1 MNIQKIMLDG
11 EIFLIQKLWYS
22 IFLELIITDIL
33 DMDMDMD
40 IPDLICL
47 DMDIMTIGILITV
60 HGTAI
65 LTGTHI
71 TVMEDIGHGV
81 TTHGCSTG
89 GDTTDGERTDG
100 EITDEEI
107 TDGEIQIIMK
117 TLTKVDR
124 IQTETVKMFHT
135 VKVEEEV
142 QVVS

>member
-1 MNIQKIMLDG
+1 
-11 EIFLIQKLWYS
+11 
-22 IFLELIITDIL
+22 
-33 DMDMDMD
+33 MD

-47 DMDIMTIGILITV
+47 DMDIMTTGILITV

-81 TTHGCSTG
+81 TTHGCIMV
-89 GDTTDGERTDG
+89 GDTTDGDSTDG
-100 EITDEEI
+100 DI

-117 TLTKVDR
+117 TLTKVDL

>member
-1 MNIQKIMLDG
+1 
-11 EIFLIQKLWYS
+11 
-22 IFLELIITDIL
+22 
-33 DMDMDMD
+33 MDMD

-81 TTHGCSTG
+81 TTHGCITV
-89 GDTTDGERTDG
+89 GDTTDGDTTNGD
-100 EITDEEI
+100 I

-117 TLTKVDR
+117 TLTKVDLT
-124 IQTETVKMFHT
+124 QTETVKMFHT

>member
-1 MNIQKIMLDG
+1 MHIQKIMLDG

-22 IFLELIITDIL
+22 IFLELITTDIL
-33 DMDMDMD
+33 DMDMDT
-40 IPDLICL
+40 PDLICL
-47 DMDIMTIGILITV
+47 DMDIMTTGILITV

-81 TTHGCSTG
+81 TTHGCITV
-89 GDTTDGERTDG
+89 GDITDGDITDG
-100 EITDEEI
+100 DI

-117 TLTKVDR
+117 TLTKVDL

>member
-1 MNIQKIMLDG
+1 MLDG

-33 DMDMDMD
+33 DMDMD

-60 HGTAI
+60 LGTAI
-65 LTGTHI
+65 LTGIPI
-71 TVMEDIGHGV
+71 TALEDIGLGA
-81 TTHGCSTG
+81 TTHGCITA
-89 GDTTDGERTDG
+89 GDITDGV
-100 EITDEEI
+100 I

-117 TLTKVDR
+117 TLTIVDLTQ
-124 IQTETVKMFHT
+124 IETVKMFLT
-135 VKVEEEV
+135 VKVEEVV

>member
-1 MNIQKIMLDG
+1 TLHIQKIMLDG

-22 IFLELIITDIL
+22 IFLELITTDIL
-33 DMDMDMD
+33 DMDMD

-81 TTHGCSTG
+81 TTHGYITV
-89 GDTTDGERTDG
+89 GDTTDGDITDG
-100 EITDEEI
+100 DI

-117 TLTKVDR
+117 TLTKVDL

>member
-1 MNIQKIMLDG
+1 MLDG

-22 IFLELIITDIL
+22 IFLELITTDIL
-33 DMDMDMD
+33 DMDMD

-81 TTHGCSTG
+81 TTHGCITV
-89 GDTTDGERTDG
+89 GDTTDGDT
-100 EITDEEI
+100 

-117 TLTKVDR
+117 TLTKVDL

>member
-1 MNIQKIMLDG
+1 MHIQKIMLDG

-22 IFLELIITDIL
+22 IFLELITTDIL
-33 DMDMDMD
+33 DMDMD

-81 TTHGCSTG
+81 TTHGCITV
-89 GDTTDGERTDG
+89 GDITDGD
-100 EITDEEI
+100 I

-117 TLTKVDR
+117 TLTKVDL

>member
-1 MNIQKIMLDG
+1 
-11 EIFLIQKLWYS
+11 
-22 IFLELIITDIL
+22 
-33 DMDMDMD
+33 MDT
-40 IPDLICL
+40 PDLICL
-47 DMDIMTIGILITV
+47 DMDIMTTGILITV

-81 TTHGCSTG
+81 TTHGCITV
-89 GDTTDGERTDG
+89 GDITDGD
-100 EITDEEI
+100 I
-107 TDGEIQIIMK
+107 TDGEILIIMK
-117 TLTKVDR
+117 TLTKVDL

>member
-1 MNIQKIMLDG
+1 MLDG

-22 IFLELIITDIL
+22 IFLELITTDIL
-33 DMDMDMD
+33 DMDMD

-60 HGTAI
+60 LGTAI
-65 LTGTHI
+65 LTGIPI
-71 TVMEDIGHGV
+71 TAMEDIGLGV
-81 TTHGCSTG
+81 ITHGCIMA
-89 GDTTDGERTDG
+89 GDITDGDITDG
-100 EITDEEI
+100 DI

-117 TLTKVDR
+117 TLTKVDL

>member
-1 MNIQKIMLDG
+1 MLDG

-22 IFLELIITDIL
+22 IFLELITTDIL
-33 DMDMDMD
+33 DMDMD

-81 TTHGCSTG
+81 TTHGCITV
-89 GDTTDGERTDG
+89 GDITDGDITDG
-100 EITDEEI
+100 DI

-117 TLTKVDR
+117 TLTKVDL

>member
-1 MNIQKIMLDG
+1 MLDG

-33 DMDMDMD
+33 DMDMD

-60 HGTAI
+60 LGTAI
-65 LTGTHI
+65 LTGIPI
-71 TVMEDIGHGV
+71 TALEDIGLGA
-81 TTHGCSTG
+81 TTHGCITA
-89 GDTTDGERTDG
+89 GDITDGDITDG
-100 EITDEEI
+100 VI

-117 TLTKVDR
+117 TLTIVDLTQ
-124 IQTETVKMFHT
+124 IETVKMFLT
-135 VKVEEEV
+135 VKVEEVV